1 VPFAK
6 LHKSS
11 QTFSRLPKMIC
22 RDSNLCGK
30 RKASTTEEGNDEN
43 DMATAAKILKPAD
56 SVVIENDDDDNSGG
70 FDKSI
75 ESEFK
80 TLKSLI
86 PRIAG
91 KAEIGE
97 LEIIDA
103 CVSYIESLQDQL
115 RAHDPKILDGV
126 CETADDDDADDAAAV
141 NDDSNNNSSSND
153 GNKNSVISP
162 KRRNSLRENQRLR

>member
-1 VPFAK
+1 
-6 LHKSS
+6 
-11 QTFSRLPKMIC
+11 
-22 RDSNLCGK
+22 LCGK
-30 RKASTTEEGNDEN
+30 RKASATEEGNEEN

-56 SVVIENDDDDNSGG
+56 SVVIDDDDNSGG

>member
-1 VPFAK
+1 
-6 LHKSS
+6 
-11 QTFSRLPKMIC
+11 M
-22 RDSNLCGK
+22 
-30 RKASTTEEGNDEN
+30 
-43 DMATAAKILKPAD
+43 
-56 SVVIENDDDDNSGG
+56 VI
-70 FDKSI
+70 F
-75 ESEFK
+75 
-80 TLKSLI
+80 LQ
-86 PRIAG
+86 
-91 KAEIGE
+91 

-126 CETADDDDADDAAAV
+126 CERADDDDADDAAAV